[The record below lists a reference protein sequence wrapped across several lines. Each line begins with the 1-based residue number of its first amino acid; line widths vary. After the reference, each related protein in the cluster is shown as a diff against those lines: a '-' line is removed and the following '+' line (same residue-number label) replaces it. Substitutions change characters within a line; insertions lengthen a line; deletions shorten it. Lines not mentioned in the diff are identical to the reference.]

1 MSRTYDVREQKKWY
15 WYDWANSAFT
25 TTVVTLF
32 FGPYI
37 TSIAKAAADANGNI
51 DVLGIRLDYGA
62 YWATLISLSVITQVL
77 VLPVLGSIA
86 DTSPRKKWL
95 LAGLCYTGSLASV
108 AMFFIQGTEYLFGGG
123 LFLIANLAFGGS
135 NVVYNSFLPEI
146 ASEDDRDKVS
156 SKGYALGYLGG
167 GLLLAINLA
176 VFTFADQLGLT
187 TGLAVRLS
195 LASAGVWWG
204 GFALI
209 PLFGLKNRTPL
220 IQRVPGQ
227 SIVIQS
233 FRNLGQTIAH
243 MFGYKQTLLF
253 MCAYLFFND
262 AVQTVISLAGQF
274 GAEEL
279 KIEQASLTAAILMV
293 QLVAFPGALGFNW
306 LASKISSKWAIF
318 TALVLWSMVVLAMY
332 GVVRDTR
339 GYFIAAAVVA
349 VVLGGTQAL
358 SRSLFSLMI
367 PAGREAAYF
376 SLYEIGDKGT
386 SWMGPA
392 IFAIVRN
399 QTKSYRSGILS
410 LLVLFVI
417 GMILLYFVNVEKAAA
432 EASGDT
438 TNA

>member
-1 MSRTYDVREQKKWY
+1 MNRVYDVREQKRWY

-37 TSIAKAAADANGNI
+37 TSIAKSAADANGNI
-51 DVLGIRLDYGA
+51 NFLGVTIHYAA
-62 YWATLISLSVITQVL
+62 YWATLVSLSVVTQVL
-77 VLPVLGSIA
+77 VLPVLGAIA
-86 DTSPRKKWL
+86 DSSPRKKWL
-95 LAGLCYTGSLASV
+95 LAGFCYTGSLATM
-108 AMFFIQGTEYLFGGG
+108 AMFFIDGAQYVLGGQ
-123 LFLIANLAFGGS
+123 LFLIANLAFGAS

-146 ASEDDRDKVS
+146 ASESDRDRVS
-156 SKGYALGYLGG
+156 SRGYSLGYLGG
-167 GLLLAINLA
+167 GLLLALNLA
-176 VFTFADQLGLT
+176 VFTFAERLGIS

-220 IQRVPGQ
+220 TQRVVGTNV
-227 SIVIQS
+227 IVQS

-262 AVQTVISLAGQF
+262 AVQTVITLAGQF
-274 GAEEL
+274 GSEEL
-279 KIEQASLTAAILMV
+279 KIPQASLTAAILMV
-293 QLVAFPGALGFNW
+293 QLVAFPGAMMFNW
-306 LASKISSKWAIF
+306 LAAKITTKWAIF
-318 TALVLWSMVVLAMY
+318 TALVLWSLVVLAMY
-332 GVVRDTR
+332 AVVYDTR

-358 SRSLFSLMI
+358 TRSLFSLMI

-386 SWMGPA
+386 SWIGPA
-392 IFAIVRN
+392 VFAIVLT
-399 QTKSYRSGILS
+399 QTQSYRSGILS

-417 GMILLYFVNVEKAAA
+417 GMVLLYFVDVEKATA
-432 EASGDT
+432 EAASG
-438 TNA
+438 